1 MQQYAATQAG
11 HFAMN
16 DTTISAQDLAGVTLV
31 IPAFEPGIGLVDI
44 VKHLSQYPFHLIV
57 VIDDGSGPNFKSIFA
72 DVKAMPS
79 VTLLTHDVNCGKG
92 AALKNAFRYIAEH
105 DADHTSC
112 IITLDSDGQ
121 HGEQDILAIAQRA
134 HTDGDKLI
142 MGVRAFADDVP
153 LRSRFG
159 NLLTRRVMRL
169 VSQVDL
175 EDTQTGLRCLP
186 LEFAKATLAIEANR
200 YEFELEC
207 ILLAKS
213 KEVPIL
219 QHPIQT
225 IYIDDNASSHF
236 RPVIDSLRI
245 YLVFFRYLIISIS
258 SFILDISLFTLLYY
272 LSGHIILSTY
282 VARLV
287 SGSLNFYFN
296 KHAVFRSHDRHRYL
310 RESYGYI
317 ALAILIATLSGTA
330 VNWLTAATEW
340 HAPLVKILVDTQLF
354 FLSFFVQRFLIF
366 NPKQRADN

>member
-1 MQQYAATQAG
+1 
-11 HFAMN
+11 MN
-16 DTTISAQDLAGVTLV
+16 NQSISAHDLAGVTLV
-31 IPAFEPGIGLVDI
+31 IPAFEPGTGRIDI
-44 VKHLSQYPFHLIV
+44 VKHLTQYPFHLIV
-57 VIDDGSGPNFKSIFA
+57 VIDDGSGPNFQDIFTE
-72 DVKAMPS
+72 VKAMPS
-79 VTLLTHDVNCGKG
+79 VTLLSHEVNRGKG
-92 AALKNAFRYIAEH
+92 AALKNAFRYISEH
-105 DADHTSC
+105 DAEQTRC

-121 HGEQDILAIAQRA
+121 HGVQDILAIAGRA
-134 HTDGDKLI
+134 QTDSDKLI
-142 MGVRAFADDVP
+142 MGVRTFADDVP

-186 LEFAKATLAIEANR
+186 LEFARATLAIEANR

-207 ILLAKS
+207 ILLAKN
-213 KEVPIL
+213 KNIPIL

-245 YLVFFRYLIISIS
+245 YFVFFRYLMVSIS
-258 SFILDISLFTLLYY
+258 SFVLDIILFTMLYY

-282 VARLV
+282 AARLV
-287 SGSLNFYFN
+287 SGSFNFYFN
-296 KHAVFRSHDRHRYL
+296 KHAVFRSLDRQRYL

-317 ALAILIATLSGTA
+317 ALAILIATLSGIG
-330 VNWLTAATEW
+330 VNWFVAITGW

-354 FLSFFVQRFLIF
+354 FLSFFVQRYLIF
-366 NPKQRADN
+366 NPRQRADND

>member
-1 MQQYAATQAG
+1 
-11 HFAMN
+11 MN
-16 DTTISAQDLAGVTLV
+16 NPAISAQDLAGITLV

-44 VKHLSQYPFHLIV
+44 VKHLTQYPFHLIV
-57 VIDDGSGPNFKSIFA
+57 VIDDGSGPDFQAIFA
-72 DVKAMPS
+72 AVQAMPS

-92 AALKNAFRYIAEH
+92 AALKNAFRYIVKH
-105 DADHTSC
+105 DAEQTRC

-121 HGEQDILAIAQRA
+121 HGEQDILAIARRA
-134 HTDGDKLI
+134 QSDGDKLI

-175 EDTQTGLRCLP
+175 ADTQTGLRCLP
-186 LEFAKATLAIEANR
+186 LEFARATLAIEANR

-213 KEVPIL
+213 KKVPIL

-236 RPVIDSLRI
+236 RPIIDSLRI
-245 YLVFFRYLIISIS
+245 YLVFIRYVMVSIS
-258 SFILDISLFTLLYY
+258 SFLLDISLFSILYY
-272 LSGHIILSTY
+272 LSGQIILSTY
-282 VARLV
+282 AARLV
-287 SGSLNFYFN
+287 SGTFNFYFN
-296 KHAVFRSHDRHRYL
+296 KHAVFRSHDQRRYL

-330 VNWLTAATEW
+330 VNWLTVATGW

-354 FLSFFVQRFLIF
+354 VLSFFVQRFLIF
-366 NPKQRADN
+366 NQKKHVDATRTN

>member
-1 MQQYAATQAG
+1 
-11 HFAMN
+11 MN
-16 DTTISAQDLAGVTLV
+16 HPTISAQDLAGITLV
-31 IPAFEPGIGLVDI
+31 IPAFEPGSGLVDI

-57 VIDDGSGPNFKSIFA
+57 VIDDGSGPAFQTIF
-72 DVKAMPS
+72 DQVKAMPA
-79 VTLLTHDVNCGKG
+79 VILLNHDVNCGKG

-105 DADHTSC
+105 DAEQTRC

-121 HGEQDILAIAQRA
+121 HGEKDILAIARQA
-134 HTDGDKLI
+134 KNDSDKII

-175 EDTQTGLRCLP
+175 TDTQTGLRCLP

-213 KEVPIL
+213 SKVPIL
-219 QHPIQT
+219 QHPIET

-236 RPVIDSLRI
+236 RPIFDSLRI
-245 YLVFFRYLIISIS
+245 YLVFVRYMMVSIS
-258 SFILDISLFTLLYY
+258 SFLLDISLFTGFYY
-272 LSGHIILSTY
+272 LSGQIIASTY
-282 VARLV
+282 AARLV
-287 SGSLNFYFN
+287 SGSFNFYFN
-296 KHAVFRSHDRHRYL
+296 KHAVFRSLDHRRYL

-317 ALAILIATLSGTA
+317 ALAVLIATLSGTA
-330 VNWLTAATEW
+330 VNWLTAATGW

-354 FLSFFVQRFLIF
+354 ILSFFVQRFLIF
-366 NPKQRADN
+366 NPKTAP

>member
-1 MQQYAATQAG
+1 MRQYSAIQIR
-11 HFAMN
+11 HFTMN
-16 DTTISAQDLAGVTLV
+16 QPSLSAQDLAGITLV
-31 IPAFEPGIGLVDI
+31 IPAFEPGSSLADI

-57 VIDDGSGPNFKSIFA
+57 VIDDGSGLAFQTIF
-72 DVKAMPS
+72 DQVKAMPR
-79 VTLLTHDVNCGKG
+79 VTLLTHEVNCGKG
-92 AALKNAFRYIAEH
+92 AALKNAFRYITEH
-105 DADHTSC
+105 DAEQTRC

-121 HGEQDILAIAQRA
+121 HGEKDILAIARRA
-134 HTDGDKLI
+134 QSDGDKVIL
-142 MGVRAFADDVP
+142 GVRAFAEDVP

-159 NLLTRRVMRL
+159 NLLTRRVMRW

-175 EDTQTGLRCLP
+175 MDTQTGLRCLP

-213 KEVPIL
+213 KKIPIL
-219 QHPIQT
+219 QHPIET

-245 YLVFFRYLIISIS
+245 YFVFVRYMMVSIS
-258 SFILDISLFTLLYY
+258 SFLLDISLFTGLYY
-272 LSGHIILSTY
+272 LSGQIIMSTY

-296 KHAVFRSHDRHRYL
+296 KRAVFRSHDQRRYL

-317 ALAILIATLSGTA
+317 ALAVFIATLSGIA
-330 VNWLTAATEW
+330 VNWLTTATGW
-340 HAPLVKILVDTQLF
+340 QAPLVKILVDTQLF
-354 FLSFFVQRFLIF
+354 ILSFFVQRFLIF
-366 NPKQRADN
+366 NPKQHID